1 MSEAVDAAVY
11 TVRAPVT
18 TVLPTSTL
26 AVSPDAAVYAVVP
39 RRRPRAGEPRHA
51 FPDRLPC
58 AGEVTAVGQ
67 ACRATVARCCTGQP
81 S

>member
-11 TVRAPVT
+11 TVRAPVA

-26 AVSPDAAVYAVVP
+26 PVSPDAAVYVVVP
-39 RRRPRAGEPRHA
+39 RRRPRTGEPRHA
-51 FPDRLPC
+51 FLDRLPC

-67 ACRATVARCCTGQP
+67 ACRATVARCTGQP